1 MSAGAQAFF
10 EQLVESVFEGSR
22 VVALRNPNS
31 QVPEAR
37 AGDQHQ

>member
-1 MSAGAQAFF
+1 
-10 EQLVESVFEGSR
+10 VFEGSR